1 MSRQHSASRR
11 AALVAGT
18 PLVLVL
24 AFAFHPYLPGRQPNV
39 EELGDAVTA
48 DATRW
53 GVVHLATGLGS
64 ALVAVAFLLV
74 AAHLS
79 EAGETRWSRRGAPLI
94 VVGCVLYA
102 MLPAMEL
109 APLAALETGGDPA
122 AAQEALIG
130 WFVPVLL
137 LSGIAFGA
145 GASCL
150 AVSVARSGLLP
161 KGTARLVVG
170 ALVVMALSR
179 FVPLS
184 AVQFYVQSLACY
196 GALLPLAYS
205 MWRTPD
211 ASLNLTAHP
220 QTLTGPSR

>member
-1 MSRQHSASRR
+1 MSLQRSASRR
-11 AALVAGT
+11 AALVAVT

-39 EELGDAVTA
+39 DALGDAVTA

-64 ALVAVAFLLV
+64 ALLAIAFLLV
-74 AAHLS
+74 ANHLS
-79 EAGETRWSRRGAPLI
+79 EAGENRWSGIGLPLV

-109 APLAALETGGDPA
+109 APLAALESGGDPA
-122 AAQEALIG
+122 AAQEQLIG
-130 WFVPVLL
+130 WFLPVLL
-137 LSGIAFGA
+137 VSGITFGA
-145 GASCL
+145 GAVCL
-150 AVSVARSGLLP
+150 AVSVSRSRLLP
-161 KGTARLVVG
+161 TGATRLVVG
-170 ALVVMALSR
+170 ALLVMALSR

-205 MWRTPD
+205 MWRPREGT
-211 ASLNLTAHP
+211 LNLTGP
-220 QTLTGPSR
+220 RQSLTEISR